1 MPWSFST
8 HSTDGRPSNRLA
20 DKYYY
25 YFLSYVLYCIIMMMM
40 MYMFPH
46 TQLNIIRSIENIKI
60 VFINIII
67 VVQVLEQEMT
77 RSVAKYREENK
88 LTKQFW
94 DWIQVFQAPVVQMLL
109 CVKVGFWSP
118 SSSGYRGLYLMPFI
132 CSWFDNCFGPTIFRK
147 G

>member
-1 MPWSFST
+1 MPLSFST

-25 YFLSYVLYCIIMMMM
+25 YFLSYVLYCINMMMM

-60 VFINIII
+60 VFINIILI
-67 VVQVLEQEMT
+67 IFLQVLEQEMT

-118 SSSGYRGLYLMPFI
+118 SSSGYRGFYLMPFI
-132 CSWFDNCFGPTIFRK
+132 CSWFEKCCDP
-147 G
+147 

>member
-1 MPWSFST
+1 
-8 HSTDGRPSNRLA
+8 
-20 DKYYY
+20 
-25 YFLSYVLYCIIMMMM
+25 MMMM

-60 VFINIII
+60 VFINIILI
-67 VVQVLEQEMT
+67 IFLQVLEQEMT

-109 CVKVGFWSP
+109 CVKVGFWFQ
-118 SSSGYRGLYLMPFI
+118 SSAGCTDLVLPRSLFDALYMFLV
-132 CSWFDNCFGPTIFRK
+132 
-147 G
+147 